1 MNVFTIN
8 DLEKSFGAKKVLLQ
22 CNLELHP
29 GEIVGI
35 LGPNGCGKT
44 TLMKI
49 ILGFLKSDNGY
60 IEWSEQDF
68 CPPKHAIG
76 IIETP
81 AFYPELSAMD
91 NLLYFIPDLS
101 LERLNKY
108 AGSFGLL
115 NDIQRK
121 VGQFSYGMK
130 QKLALIYVML
140 HNRDILILDEPTNG
154 LDIDSKRVFIELIKE
169 ITQSEDKYV
178 LVSSHD
184 MYEMDKLC
192 DSVYFLM
199 DGITSQKM
207 VVATL
212 SEPNA
217 YLVEFVD
224 CHAYEKFISTTSI
237 IYEKVQNSDRI
248 LKLYNIEDVSSLIKE
263 LASYG
268 IIEVKKEKKTLADLY
283 KDLRRTV

>member
-1 MNVFTIN
+1 
-8 DLEKSFGAKKVLLQ
+8 
-22 CNLELHP
+22 
-29 GEIVGI
+29 
-35 LGPNGCGKT
+35 
-44 TLMKI
+44 MKI

-60 IEWSEQDF
+60 IEWSEQVF
-68 CPPKHAIG
+68 CPQKHAVG
-76 IIETP
+76 IIEAP
-81 AFYPELSAMD
+81 AFYPELSAID

-101 LERLNKY
+101 LEKLNKY

-115 NDIQRK
+115 NDMHRN

-130 QKLALIYVML
+130 QKLALIYIML
-140 HNRDILILDEPTNG
+140 HNRNILIFDEPTNG
-154 LDIDSKRVFIELIKE
+154 LDIDSKRGFIELIKE
-169 ITQSEDKYV
+169 ITQSENKYV

-199 DGITSQKM
+199 DGITSQKV

-224 CHAYEKFISTTSI
+224 FQAYEKFISTTQLE
-237 IYEKVQNSDRI
+237 YEKVQNTDRN
-248 LKLYNIEDVSSLIKE
+248 LKLLNIEDASLLIKE

-268 IIEVKKEKKTLADLY
+268 IIEVKKERKTLADLY
-283 KDLRRTV
+283 NDLRRTI

>member
-1 MNVFTIN
+1 MNVFAIN
-8 DLEKSFGAKKVLLQ
+8 DLGKSFGEKKVLQQ

-49 ILGFLKSDNGY
+49 ILGFLKSDKGH

-68 CPPKHAIG
+68 CPPEHAIG
-76 IIETP
+76 IIEAP
-81 AFYPELSAMD
+81 SFYPELSAMD

-108 AGSFGLL
+108 ASSFGLL
-115 NDIQRK
+115 NDIHRK

-140 HNRDILILDEPTNG
+140 HDREILILDEPTNG
-154 LDIDSKRVFIELIKE
+154 LDIDSKRVFIELIKK
-169 ITQSEDKYV
+169 ITKLENKYV

-192 DSVYFLM
+192 DSVYFLL
-199 DGITSQKM
+199 GGTTSHKV

-217 YLVEFVD
+217 YIVEFVD
-224 CHAYEKFISTTSI
+224 SRAYENFISTTSLT
-237 IYEKVQNSDRI
+237 YGKVPITDRSI
-248 LKLYNIEDVSSLIKE
+248 KLLNIEDASTLIKE

-268 IIEVKKEKKTLADLY
+268 IIEVKKERKTLADLY
-283 KDLRRTV
+283 NDLRQTI

>member
-1 MNVFTIN
+1 MKVFTIN
-8 DLEKSFGAKKVLLQ
+8 DLRKSFGTKKVLQQ
-22 CNLELHP
+22 CNLELRP

-49 ILGFLKSDNGY
+49 ILGFLESDNGY

-68 CPPKHAIG
+68 CPQKHAVG
-76 IIETP
+76 IIEAP
-81 AFYPELSAMD
+81 AFYSELSAMD

-108 AGSFGLL
+108 ASAFGLL
-115 NDIQRK
+115 NDMHRK

-130 QKLALIYVML
+130 QKLALIYIML
-140 HNRDILILDEPTNG
+140 HNRDVLILDEPTNG

-169 ITQSEDKYV
+169 ITKSEDKYV

-199 DGITSQKM
+199 DGITSQK
-207 VVATL
+207 VVVDTL
-212 SEPNA
+212 SEPDI
-217 YLVEFVD
+217 YWVEFVD
-224 CHAYEKFISTTSI
+224 SQACEKFILTTSI
-237 IYEKVQNSDRI
+237 IYEKVQSSDRH
-248 LKLYNIEDVSSLIKE
+248 LKINNIKEPSSLIKE

-268 IIEVKKEKKTLADLY
+268 IIEVKKERKTLADLY
-283 KDLRRTV
+283 NDLRRTI